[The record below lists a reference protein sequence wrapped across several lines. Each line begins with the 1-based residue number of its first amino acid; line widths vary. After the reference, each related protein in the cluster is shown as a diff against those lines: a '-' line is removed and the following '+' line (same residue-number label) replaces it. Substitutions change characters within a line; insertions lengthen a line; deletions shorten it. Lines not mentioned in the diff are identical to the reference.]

1 MTPTS
6 SATCCTVLQPPST
19 PSRPRPRPILVIWV
33 TVAFGLAP
41 SGGALELATAHV
53 ALEAEEVLSLLQP
66 PPSRDY
72 DPLKDC
78 PALPSIY
85 HATDYDYARPALEAC
100 FSKVYDAREVQ
111 LLRKLSSEL
120 TWRDYVDDWAIMGHH
135 FLQAVHGRTVLSS
148 CANSHKFTFPPS
160 KCHESWAIEATSA
173 ATVVGYILT
182 QDDCLRPKI
191 SVEPLCSTA
200 TKRMASQVLAGL
212 YDPLGKFLEANMHA
226 RLIWRKAVLS
236 VKESA
241 PGESSTASWDRQLS
255 PQVINE
261 VNDWVTQL
269 HKLQPVPRYV
279 PVRPGPLLESNTE
292 FNHACEILISCDASG
307 VAWCVETRSRLNC
320 LPVSP
325 RLRARGGLFPQTTAG
340 SDYAL
345 TTPRKELH
353 ALHQAC
359 KEAYSLYLSCNL
371 APSMGSR
378 ITVLTDSLIN
388 LQRLQWIGTKNEE
401 EVLSGLRKRH
411 MTVHDV
417 DKLLSIRELLLRVT
431 LPIKVVHIP
440 SEVNLADP
448 GSRCKPYGP
457 DDSVLK
463 LLASILDS
471 PNQRPTYVPVSL

>member
-1 MTPTS
+1 
-6 SATCCTVLQPPST
+6 
-19 PSRPRPRPILVIWV
+19 
-33 TVAFGLAP
+33 
-41 SGGALELATAHV
+41 
-53 ALEAEEVLSLLQP
+53 
-66 PPSRDY
+66 
-72 DPLKDC
+72 
-78 PALPSIY
+78 
-85 HATDYDYARPALEAC
+85 
-100 FSKVYDAREVQ
+100 
-111 LLRKLSSEL
+111 
-120 TWRDYVDDWAIMGHH
+120 
-135 FLQAVHGRTVLSS
+135 
-148 CANSHKFTFPPS
+148 
-160 KCHESWAIEATSA
+160 
-173 ATVVGYILT
+173 
-182 QDDCLRPKI
+182 
-191 SVEPLCSTA
+191 
-200 TKRMASQVLAGL
+200 
-212 YDPLGKFLEANMHA
+212 
-226 RLIWRKAVLS
+226 
-236 VKESA
+236 
-241 PGESSTASWDRQLS
+241 
-255 PQVINE
+255 
-261 VNDWVTQL
+261 
-269 HKLQPVPRYV
+269 
-279 PVRPGPLLESNTE
+279 
-292 FNHACEILISCDASG
+292 
-307 VAWCVETRSRLNC
+307 
-320 LPVSP
+320 
-325 RLRARGGLFPQTTAG
+325 TTAG